1 MLKNISIKA
10 RLIAVMVLL
19 SVLLAAVGA
28 GGLYS
33 LSTTNDSF
41 KTVYDDRLVAMGQL
55 DAIGL
60 DLRAAQIS
68 LGNAIDGDAA
78 TGERELPQAALAVQ
92 HADKTWAEY
101 MATYLTPEETT
112 LAGQFSADRKSM
124 TESALAP
131 TLAALQA
138 GNKEQAAQLLHGK
151 LGPAMAVV
159 MRDLSELTQLQ
170 LRVAKSEFDHSQ
182 AMYATFRAT
191 SLGAI
196 LIGLALAAL
205 MGVWLIKAITQPLA
219 RAIRMAEAVAA
230 GDLSQTLHVDSQDEM
245 GQLTTALKAM
255 NASLVKIVGDV
266 RGGTD
271 TIATAAGQIAAGNA
285 DLSSRTEQ
293 QAASIEETAASIEE
307 LTSTV
312 KQNADNARQA
322 NVLAGSASEVAS
334 KGGAVVL
341 QVVDTMGSI
350 DESSKKIVDIIGVID
365 GIAFQTNIL
374 ALNAAVEA
382 ARAGEQGRGFAV
394 VATEVRNLAQRS
406 AAAAHEIKA
415 LISDSVEK
423 VGIGSKL
430 VTQAGA
436 TMEEIVASIHRVTD
450 IMGEITSASVE
461 QEAGIGL
468 INQAM
473 NEMDAVTQ
481 QNAALVEQAAASA
494 GALHDQADAL
504 THLVS
509 VFKLDG
515 SAGPAPLR
523 NTQAAPHAKSRAPA
537 GKPRALLQNKTPS
550 KASQVKKPASASAAT
565 DDWEEF

>member
-1 MLKNISIKA
+1 MLRNLSIKA
-10 RLIAVMVLL
+10 RLIAVMALL

-33 LSTTNDSF
+33 LSSTNDSL

-55 DAIGL
+55 DEIAI
-60 DLRAAQIS
+60 DLLAAQVS
-68 LGNAIDGDAA
+68 LGNAVGDAA
-78 TGERELPQAALAVQ
+78 AGERELAEAARRGQ
-92 HADKTWAEY
+92 HADTTWAAY
-101 MATYLTPEETT
+101 MATYLTPEEST
-112 LAGQFSADRKSM
+112 LAGQFAANRKAM
-124 TESALAP
+124 NEAALAP
-131 TLAALQA
+131 TLAALRT
-138 GNKEQAAQLLHGK
+138 GEREPAARLLRDK
-151 LGPAMAVV
+151 FGPAMTAV
-159 MRDLSELTQLQ
+159 MHDLTELTRVQ
-170 LRVAKSEFDHSQ
+170 LRVAKGEFEHSQ
-182 AMYATFRAT
+182 SMYGTFRNV
-191 SLGAI
+191 SIGSI
-196 LIGLALAAL
+196 LVGVALAAL
-205 MGVWLIKAITQPLA
+205 MGVWLVNAITGPLN

-230 GDLSQTLHVDSQDEM
+230 GDLSQTLRVDSQDEM
-245 GQLTTALKAM
+245 GQLTAALSAM

-271 TIATAAGQIAAGNA
+271 TIATAAGQIAAGNL
-285 DLSSRTEQ
+285 DLSSRTEM
-293 QAASIEETAASIEE
+293 QASSLEETASSMEE

-322 NVLAGSASEVAS
+322 NVLAESASQVAS

-350 DESSKKIVDIIGVID
+350 SESSKKIVDIIGVID

-415 LISDSVEK
+415 LIGDSVEK
-423 VGIGSKL
+423 VETGSKL
-430 VTQAGA
+430 VNQAGA
-436 TMEEIVASIHRVTD
+436 TMEEIVASIRRVTD

-461 QEAGIGL
+461 QEAGIGQ
-468 INQAM
+468 INQAIA
-473 NEMDAVTQ
+473 EMDSVTQ
-481 QNAALVEQAAASA
+481 QNAALVEEAAAAA
-494 GALHDQADAL
+494 GSLHDQAETL

-515 SAGPAPLR
+515 GATAAPR
-523 NTQAAPHAKSRAPA
+523 NTQAPPRAKSRAPG

-550 KASQVKKPASASAAT
+550 KATQAKKPAGAGSAT

>member
-1 MLKNISIKA
+1 MLRTLSIKA
-10 RLIAVMVLL
+10 RLIAVMALL

-33 LSTTNDSF
+33 LASTNDSL

-55 DAIGL
+55 DTVGL
-60 DLRAAQIS
+60 ELRAAQIS

-78 TGERELPQAALAVQ
+78 TGQRELPQVALAGQ

-101 MATYLTPEETT
+101 MATYLTPEETK
-112 LAGQFSADRKSM
+112 LAAQFAADRKSM
-124 TESALAP
+124 AESALAP
-131 TLAALQA
+131 AQAALQA
-138 GNKEQAAQLLHGK
+138 GDKEQAAQLLHGK
-151 LGPAMAVV
+151 LGPAMSVV

-170 LRVAKSEFDHSQ
+170 LRVAKGEFDHSQ

-191 SLGAI
+191 SVGAI
-196 LIGLALAAL
+196 LVGLALAAL
-205 MGVWLIKAITQPLA
+205 MGVWLVKAITQPLA

-245 GQLTTALKAM
+245 GQLTAALKAM
-255 NASLVKIVGDV
+255 NASLVKIVGEV
-266 RGGTD
+266 RGGTH
-271 TIATAAGQIAAGNA
+271 TIATAAGQIAAGNL
-285 DLSSRTEQ
+285 DLSSRTEM
-293 QAASIEETAASIEE
+293 QASSLEETASSMEE

-322 NVLAGSASEVAS
+322 NVLAESASQVAS

-350 DESSKKIVDIIGVID
+350 SESSRKIVDIIGVID

-415 LISDSVEK
+415 LIGDSVEK
-423 VGIGSKL
+423 VETGSKL
-430 VTQAGA
+430 VNQAGT
-436 TMEEIVASIHRVTD
+436 TMEEIVASIRRVTD

-461 QEAGIGL
+461 QEAGIGQ
-468 INQAM
+468 INQAIA
-473 NEMDAVTQ
+473 EMDSVTQ
-481 QNAALVEQAAASA
+481 QNAALVEQAAAAA
-494 GALHDQADAL
+494 GSLHDQAETL

-515 SAGPAPLR
+515 SAGQAPLR
-523 NTQAAPHAKSRAPA
+523 NTQAAPRAKSRAPA
-537 GKPRALLQNKTPS
+537 AKPRTLLQNKTPS
-550 KASQVKKPASASAAT
+550 KASQVKKPAGAGSAT